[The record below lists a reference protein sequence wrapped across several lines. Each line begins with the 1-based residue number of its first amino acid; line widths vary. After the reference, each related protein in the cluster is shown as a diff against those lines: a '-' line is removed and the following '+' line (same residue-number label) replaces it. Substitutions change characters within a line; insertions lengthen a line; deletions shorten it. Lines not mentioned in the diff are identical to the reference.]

1 MITDCIL
8 LVMVLFF
15 SFVSFALHRR
25 AERNIRRLS
34 KALLAHS
41 SATTDLVGRIQRIT
55 EAIAKS

>member
-1 MITDCIL
+1 MIADCIL
-8 LVMVLFF
+8 LAMVLFF

-41 SATTDLVGRIQRIT
+41 SATNSLAVQFKKILDNG
-55 EAIAKS
+55 